1 MPPACSAPVILAI
14 DRVLRLEGAWRL
26 GLTPDDGWSENVA
39 VLTSEALY
47 FLDASEPEQLSPV
60 GRSSGRLLLSD
71 IADLVVSS
79 IDGGEGSEML
89 RISVRA
95 IFQGDALLRAPP
107 GASSMP
113 LWVEAL
119 ASAMRGRL
127 SDGAEAGPADG
138 LAACLGAKERQLR
151 VSAACAWWEARR
163 LPPTTEQ
170 SFSSTLEPHS
180 TMSSIARRPP
190 TPQSLPSPQH
200 SAGTLLRKRLLAG
213 GAGEEAAGGGGGGAG
228 GSSTG
233 GGSGGGGGGGGGGE
247 GGGGRWPWESGLL
260 GGVRGFGVLEKRR
273 DGMLRVGWVERL
285 FVLWSGGGALSL
297 LYYKRRG
304 AEQGGS
310 DELLGELAAR
320 SSSSELSRD

>member
-60 GRSSGRLLLSD
+60 GRSAGRLLLSD

-163 LPPTTEQ
+163 
-170 SFSSTLEPHS
+170 
-180 TMSSIARRPP
+180 PP

-228 GSSTG
+228 GSST
-233 GGSGGGGGGGGGGE
+233 GGGGGGGGGGE

-310 DELLGELAAR
+310 DELL
-320 SSSSELSRD
+320 